1 MAEVTIKNFADQ
13 IRIPPERLIEQLEAA
28 GVKAQS
34 IDDTL
39 SDDDKDGV
47 INVEEY
53 RARLIAI
60 FVALDKDGDGYL
72 VEAEVPD
79 GHKDVFIV
87 ADADG
92 NGRLGLREYLV
103 FMMPRFWKADYDGDN
118 VLSLP
123 EVIAADKREA
133 AA

>member
-1 MAEVTIKNFADQ
+1 MLNAFRRAVAAALFTVPAAFGIPLAQAADPTTTAFA
-13 IRIPPERLIEQLEAA
+13 
-28 GVKAQS
+28 
-34 IDDTL
+34 L

-53 RARLIAI
+53 RARMIAV

-79 GHKDVFIV
+79 DHKEVFAV

-123 EVIAADKREA
+123 EVVAAEKREA
-133 AA
+133 AY